1 MPHIIVTP
9 LSRLLEISEA
19 HRASRIVTLIN
30 SATLVERP
38 RHVAEKDHLFLGF
51 NDIVEPREGLT
62 PPGETHVRA
71 AFAFAD
77 TWDRAQ
83 PMIVHCY
90 AGISRSTA
98 GAYMTSLYLNPYQ
111 DELALAQELRRRSPS
126 ATPNIRLVSIA
137 DDILGRKGRMVD
149 AIKSIGRG
157 ADAFEG
163 VPFILPINGQD

>member
-1 MPHIIVTP
+1 MPHLIVTP
-9 LSRLLEISEA
+9 LSRLAEISES

-30 SATLVERP
+30 AATLVERP

-51 NDIVEPREGLT
+51 NDIVEPKEGLV
-62 PPGETHVRA
+62 PPGENHVRSV
-71 AFAFAD
+71 FAFAE
-77 TWDRAQ
+77 TWDRTQ

-98 GAYMTSLYLNPYQ
+98 GAYMTSLYLNPDQ

-137 DDILGRKGRMVD
+137 DDILGRSGRMVD

-163 VPFILPINGQD
+163 VPFILPIDGQD

>member
-9 LSRLLEISEA
+9 LSRLIEISEA
-19 HRASRIVTLIN
+19 HRASRIVTMIN
-30 SATLVERP
+30 SATPVERP
-38 RHVAEKDHLFLGF
+38 SHVAAKDHLFLGF

-62 PPGETHVRA
+62 PPGETHVRSV
-71 AFAFAD
+71 FAFAD
-77 TWDRAQ
+77 TWDREL
-83 PMIVHCY
+83 PLIVHCY

-98 GAYMTSLYLNPYQ
+98 GAYMTSLYLNPDQ
-111 DELALAQELRRRSPS
+111 DELVLAQELRRRSPS

-137 DDILGRKGRMVD
+137 DDVLGRGGRMVD

-163 VPFILPINGQD
+163 VPFILPIIGNG

>member
-1 MPHIIVTP
+1 M
-9 LSRLLEISEA
+9 
-19 HRASRIVTLIN
+19 TLIN
-30 SATLVERP
+30 AATAVARP
-38 RHVAEKDHLFLGF
+38 EHVAEKDHLALGF

-62 PPGETHVRA
+62 PPGESHVRSV
-71 AFAFAD
+71 FAFAD

-83 PMIVHCY
+83 PMIIHCY

-98 GAYMTSLYLNPYQ
+98 GAYMTSLYLNPDQ

-149 AIKSIGRG
+149 AITSIGRG

-163 VPFILPINGQD
+163 VPFILPISGKD

>member
-30 SATLVERP
+30 SATMVERP
-38 RHVAEKDHLFLGF
+38 PHVAEKDHLFLGF
-51 NDIVEPREGLT
+51 NDIVETREGLT
-62 PPGETHVRA
+62 PPGEIHVRSV
-71 AFAFAD
+71 FAFAD

-98 GAYMTSLYLNPYQ
+98 GAYMTSLYLNPDQ

-126 ATPNIRLVSIA
+126 ATPNIRLISIA

-163 VPFILPINGQD
+163 VPFILPVDGQG

>member
-9 LSRLLEISEA
+9 LSRLGEISEA

-30 SATLVERP
+30 AATKVERP
-38 RHVAEKDHLFLGF
+38 RHVAEEDHLFLGF
-51 NDIVEPREGLT
+51 NDIFEPMEGMV
-62 PPGETHVRA
+62 PPGEAHVRA
-71 AFAFAD
+71 VFAFAD
-77 TWDRAQ
+77 TWDRVQ
-83 PMIVHCY
+83 PMIIHCY

-98 GAYMTSLYLNPYQ
+98 GAYMTSLYLNPDQ
-111 DELALAQELRRRSPS
+111 DEMALAQELRRRSPS

-149 AIKSIGRG
+149 AIRSIGRG

-163 VPFILPINGQD
+163 VPFILPISGPV